1 MKVSAIIIAGGQS
14 RRMGEDKAL
23 LKLGGVTILEKMIQ
37 ELEPVASRIVIAAGN
52 KEKLYRSLFDKEVV
66 TDIYADAGPLAGL
79 HAGLSASTDD
89 WNIAVA
95 CDTPFANR
103 GLFQA
108 MLSFTSISEMGDY
121 RRGEPE
127 AVVASVAGRVH
138 PLLAVYRR
146 SVLPSLEQELREGN
160 HKMMNWL
167 NGLQVVYVDGP
178 TLAAGAGISE
188 EQLAFNMNQ
197 PEDYAQAKIWYEK
210 KGHFSS

>member
-1 MKVSAIIIAGGQS
+1 MEVSAIIIAGGQS

-23 LKLGGVTILEKMIQ
+23 LRLGGVTILEKMIQ

-52 KEKLYRSLFDKEVV
+52 KKEVYRSLFDKQVV
-66 TDIYADAGPLAGL
+66 TDVYADAGPLAGL
-79 HAGLSASTDD
+79 HAGLSASTAD

-108 MLSFTSISEMGDY
+108 LLSFVPVSEIGDC

-146 SVLPSLEQELREGN
+146 SVLPSLDQELREGN

-167 NGLQVVYVDGP
+167 NGLQVVYVDGQ
-178 TLAAGAGISE
+178 TLAAGTGISE
-188 EQLAFNMNQ
+188 EQLAFNMNH

-210 KGHFSS
+210 KGHDFS